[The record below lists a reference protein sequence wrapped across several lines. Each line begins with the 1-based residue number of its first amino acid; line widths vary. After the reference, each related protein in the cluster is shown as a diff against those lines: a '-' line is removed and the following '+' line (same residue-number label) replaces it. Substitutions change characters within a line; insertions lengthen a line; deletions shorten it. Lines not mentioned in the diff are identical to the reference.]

1 MSTPDRCFFCAYE
14 QPGGHAAICPVGYP
28 SKHHY
33 KKVWW
38 EGYLK
43 GLGGR
48 DADPKAYIS
57 DQRDRDTYMMGWV
70 QGEGVCN
77 APAEV

>member
-1 MSTPDRCFFCAYE
+1 MKIERCFFCAYE
-14 QPGGHAAICPVGYP
+14 KPGHAGICPVGYP
-28 SKHHY
+28 SKHH
-33 KKVWW
+33 KKSVWW
-38 EGYLK
+38 AGYLR

-48 DADPKAYIS
+48 DPDPQAYP
-57 DQRDRDTYMMGWV
+57 DDRDLYMMGWV